1 MRNVDDDDRGRSGA
15 FSVGSV
21 YSKSP
26 SNLRLFGYFS
36 SEFDSTLKSRFNL
49 ATTRKLIRPRPVC
62 MLRFD
67 NTFLQR
73 QLLCISNYKW
83 AKKKSYCV
91 LLACGFGL
99 LFHLRLTNGF
109 TDDLCNDCKCRRSR
123 YVENFFE
130 IC

>member
-1 MRNVDDDDRGRSGA
+1 MRNVHDDDRGRSGA
-15 FSVGSV
+15 FSLGSV

-36 SEFDSTLKSRFNL
+36 YSTVLWSLDLISQRHGNL
-49 ATTRKLIRPRPVC
+49 SAHALCVC
-62 MLRFD
+62 CGSITLFCKD
-67 NTFLQR
+67 NF
-73 QLLCISNYKW
+73 CIYRIINGQK
-83 AKKKSYCV
+83 KKKSYCV

-109 TDDLCNDCKCRRSR
+109 TDDLCNDCECRRSR
-123 YVENFFE
+123 YLENFFE